1 MDHPVSAEHVGL
13 NALLEEVLDLL
24 RGGEAESV
32 NGAVERLRIALEAHF
47 EQEDALHYPTVRAL
61 RPEHAAAVARFA
73 EGHGRLRRELERVT
87 SLLAAG
93 ELARGAAALAAFAE
107 AFGRHEA
114 AEEDVLRSLEAEL
127 EGSS

>member
-24 RGGEAESV
+24 GNGDAASVAE
-32 NGAVERLRIALEAHF
+32 AVERLRVALHAHF

-61 RPEHAAAVARFA
+61 RPEHDVAVARFA
-73 EGHGRLRRELERVT
+73 EGHGRLRRELEAV
-87 SLLAAG
+87 AAVLETG
-93 ELARGAAALAAFAE
+93 DLPRGAAALAAFAE

-114 AEEDVLRSLEAEL
+114 AEEELLRSLEAEL
-127 EGSS
+127 EGSR